1 MRTKAKTKP
10 ETKRAGRPEATLRWT
25 ANLASAEFGKDRA
38 TITKMIR
45 AASELPGKDG
55 KYSTAQIV
63 RALFEVGGT
72 LSESQRNL
80 NEARRRQV
88 ELQMEVTRKT
98 RIPIEDAAEIF
109 NLFFSNLA
117 GLLRATRDKTMTEAA
132 INEFL
137 SDARGLCAQLCP
149 HKL

>member
-1 MRTKAKTKP
+1 MRTKPKIRL
-10 ETKRAGRPEATLRWT
+10 TKRAGRPAATLRWT
-25 ANLASAEFGKDRA
+25 ANLASAEFGRDRA
-38 TITKMIR
+38 TITKMLR

-63 RALFEVGGT
+63 RALFEIGGT
-72 LSESQRNL
+72 LAESQRNL

-109 NLFFSNLA
+109 NLVFSHMV
-117 GLLRATRDKTMTEAA
+117 GLLRATRDKIMTEEA
-132 INEFL
+132 INDFL
-137 SDARGLCAQLCP
+137 SDARGFCTQFSP
-149 HKL
+149 PKL